1 VSLLLRVPGRQLLI
15 LGRRVTPHR
24 TSRRS
29 SGVDVS
35 GTCVSPLSSTVM
47 PRSTCGMESLARTLH
62 GSLGCLFLLLLFSY
76 CYYSELIWIQRSA
89 RQCSGTMVLG

>member
-47 PRSTCGMESLARTLH
+47 PRSTCGSHWH
-62 GSLGCLFLLLLFSY
+62 GRYTVALDASSCCCCSA
-76 CYYSELIWIQRSA
+76 IATTRS
-89 RQCSGTMVLG
+89 